1 MPSMLD
7 IARRAALA
15 GGEVLF
21 RQAGSL
27 GAVRTKSSA
36 TDLVTQVD
44 IASGV
49 AVVRAIAVEAPGA
62 RFVVE
67 EPEVH
72 ALAGVEQGSLTDAE
86 VWVID
91 PLDGTTSYVHGYPC
105 YSVSVAMLRDGRPV
119 AGAVYN
125 ASAREMTSAAE
136 GEGATLDG
144 RAIRCSDVE
153 TIATSLLITGFPYD
167 RTVTLDRQLAVFTRL
182 LRTVQGVRRD
192 GSAAVDCC
200 HVAAG
205 RADGFWEFAL
215 KPWDTAAGVV
225 VLRESGA
232 VVTDMAGA
240 AWSVE
245 TADHVAAGPRL
256 HPVLL
261 EAVTAAA
268 AEGWPPSANGA

>member
-1 MPSMLD
+1 MSSTLD
-7 IARRAALA
+7 IARYAALA
-15 GGEVLF
+15 GGEVL
-21 RQAGSL
+21 RNRRGSL
-27 GAVRTKSSA
+27 GAIRTKSSV
-36 TDLVTQVD
+36 TDLVTEVD

-49 AVVRAIAVEAPGA
+49 AVVRAIAAAAPRA

-67 EPEVH
+67 EPEVY
-72 ALAGVEQGSLTDAE
+72 ALAGVDEGSLTDSE
-86 VWVID
+86 VWVVD

-105 YSVSVAMLRDGRPV
+105 YSVSVALLQDGQPV

-125 ASAREMTSAAE
+125 AAAGEMTSAAR

-144 RAIRCSDVE
+144 RPIGCSDAE

-167 RTVTLDRQLAVFTRL
+167 RSDPLDRQLAVFTRL
-182 LRTVQGVRRD
+182 LRTVHGVRRD
-192 GSAAVDCC
+192 GSAAIDCC

-225 VLRESGA
+225 ILREAGA
-232 VVTDMAGA
+232 DVTDMAGA
-240 AWSVE
+240 PWNVE

-261 EAVTAAA
+261 EAVAAA
-268 AEGWPPSANGA
+268 LAEGWPPVR

>member
-1 MPSMLD
+1 MASMLE

-15 GGEVLF
+15 GGAVLTA
-21 RQAGSL
+21 RAGSV

-36 TDLVTQVD
+36 NDLVTEVD

-49 AVVRAIAVEAPGA
+49 AVVRAIVEAIPGA

-67 EPEVH
+67 EPEVYGQ
-72 ALAGVEQGSLTDAE
+72 AGVAQGSLEDAE
-86 VWVID
+86 VWVVD

-105 YSVSVAMLRDGRPV
+105 YSVSVALLRDGQPV

-125 ASAREMTSAAE
+125 AAAAEMTSAAV

-144 RAIRCSDVE
+144 RAVRCSDAE
-153 TIATSLLITGFPYD
+153 TIETSLLITGFPYD

-182 LRTVQGVRRD
+182 LRRVHGVRRD
-192 GSAAVDCC
+192 GSAAIDCC

-225 VLRESGA
+225 VLREAGA
-232 VVTDMAGA
+232 LVTDMSGA
-240 AWSVE
+240 PWTVTA
-245 TADHVAAGPRL
+245 ADHVAAGPRL

-261 EAVTAAA
+261 QAIAEATAA
-268 AEGWPPSANGA
+268 GWPPLA